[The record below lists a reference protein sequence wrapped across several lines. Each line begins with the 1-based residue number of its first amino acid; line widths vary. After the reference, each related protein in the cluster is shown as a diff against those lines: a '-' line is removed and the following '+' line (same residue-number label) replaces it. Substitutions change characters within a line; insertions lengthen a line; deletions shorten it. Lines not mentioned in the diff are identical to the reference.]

1 MKGYH
6 AVDLSNEQLRC
17 FSWMLTR
24 IFHGLILAVQ
34 ILCALGFLFEFR
46 FEGAIVAKCPLSPKL
61 SQSRFRLPERQP
73 ESGASLEE
81 SVRSNA

>member
-1 MKGYH
+1 MANWGEPPQPPTEIKSAGL
-6 AVDLSNEQLRC
+6 A
-17 FSWMLTR
+17 R

-34 ILCALGFLFEFR
+34 ILCDLGFLFEFR